1 MTVAPLPVRTRLF
14 HGENLDSY
22 TRRHAARN
30 FCTPA
35 DVDRALRERGVIS
48 SKNRRDPDR
57 LQAWRDLGRLRD
69 GAFSSPDNVLD
80 QEVTERTLCLR
91 CTTGEP
97 ARGKLTGIGLVCA
110 RHRQWLGSP
119 QVDLHGYFPALA
131 AERHFRRHLAS
142 RKVLHDSLPM
152 LIGRE
157 CASPAI
163 IGASEIDRRRDE
175 FGVDVVDALTYP
187 EQVRIA
193 RLLCS
198 RGFLVSATDPD
209 TDSAWRSSLVAI
221 AVEKIIPA
229 REDADAWRA
238 TNRVWTVITH
248 LTARRRDARI
258 YGVPMRDTY
267 YNILRF
273 IEESQEGPAA
283 AGWFRETQGRGGYGA

>member
-1 MTVAPLPVRTRLF
+1 MTIAPLPVRTRLF

-30 FCTPA
+30 FCTPS

-69 GAFSSPDNVLD
+69 GAFSSPDYVLD

-163 IGASEIDRRRDE
+163 IGPSEIDRRRDE
-175 FGVDVVDALTYP
+175 SGIKAIDVLTYP
-187 EQVRIA
+187 EQVKIA
-193 RLLCS
+193 RLLCLP
-198 RGFLVSATDPD
+198 GFLCAVTDPVV
-209 TDSAWRSSLVAI
+209 DSTLRSSLVARE
-221 AVEKIIPA
+221 VEKIIPA
-229 REDADAWRA
+229 RDDADPWRA
-238 TNRVWTVITH
+238 TNRVWTAIAHVTS
-248 LTARRRDARI
+248 RRRDARI

-273 IEESQEGPAA
+273 VKEVGEVQP
-283 AGWFRETQGRGGYGA
+283 